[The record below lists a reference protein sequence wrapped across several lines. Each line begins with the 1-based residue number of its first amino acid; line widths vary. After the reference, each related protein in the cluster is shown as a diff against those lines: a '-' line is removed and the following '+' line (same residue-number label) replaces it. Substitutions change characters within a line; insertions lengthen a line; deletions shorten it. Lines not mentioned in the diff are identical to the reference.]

1 MNLLELRKNSFLNS
15 TEIYKDYIAAQL
27 KELPNI
33 DISNKCILQCIY
45 CQRQAVFDGKL
56 SGREKVKMSRDMPF
70 EDYQKVIKSFRG
82 INLCGQL
89 SDPIYHP
96 QLLDYL
102 QYASDHGKRIN
113 IHTNGSGKKKSFW
126 KQAFSI
132 QSRIEWT
139 FGIDGLDQ
147 NTCNLH
153 RIGQN
158 FHQSFKAM
166 LLGSKS
172 NHHIIWQFIPFQH
185 NEHQIERAKAI
196 ARKHNITFMLL
207 KSNRWDQVPVYV
219 DNKILKPHWI
229 KPPTDT
235 TLTGSIHVVRDFE
248 KVNHNMKP

>member
-1 MNLLELRKNSFLNS
+1 MNVLELRKNSIFNS
-15 TEIYKDYIAAQL
+15 MEIYKDYVEAQL
-27 KELPNI
+27 KQQPNI

-45 CQRQAVFDGKL
+45 CQRQTAFNGKPR
-56 SGREKVKMSRDMPF
+56 GREKVKASQDMSFSDF
-70 EDYQKVIKSFRG
+70 KKVIKSFRG

-126 KQAFSI
+126 QQAFSI
-132 QSRIEWT
+132 KQPIKWT

-172 NHHIIWQFIPFQH
+172 HHQIIWQFIPFQH
-185 NEHQIERAKAI
+185 NEHQIDRAKDI
-196 ARKHNITFMLL
+196 ARKHNIRFLTL
-207 KSNRWDQVPVYV
+207 KSNRWGGEAIYL
-219 DNKILKPHWI
+219 DNKLIRPHWI
-229 KPPTDT
+229 KPPKEHLHAPT
-235 TLTGSIHVVRDFE
+235 IKHVQRVF
-248 KVNHNMKP
+248 V